1 MSCTF
6 YLLRMFTGH
15 VHALHP
21 FGHSTAAQVYTDQ
34 VELLSLQLTCDTTDV
49 AQSPTISTDNDDMK
63 FVVGA
68 GKDVVAVRAIL
79 RPFPGALAT
88 RRGSV
93 PVTALRRVHMASCL
107 YRANTSPAPRREL
120 PAVQARGCEP
130 ADFDHVRTRIAV
142 LRRSAT
148 SAPSVSASS
157 TSPTA
162 SGPWRPASAASK
174 T

>member
-1 MSCTF
+1 
-6 YLLRMFTGH
+6 MFTGH
-15 VHALHP
+15 AHAMHP

-88 RRGSV
+88 RRGSA
-93 PVTALRRVHMASCL
+93 PVAALRRVHAASCL
-107 YRANTSPAPRREL
+107 PCKHAACAAARA
-120 PAVQARGCEP
+120 
-130 ADFDHVRTRIAV
+130 ADRAGVRVRTGG
-142 LRRSAT
+142 L
-148 SAPSVSASS
+148 
-157 TSPTA
+157 
-162 SGPWRPASAASK
+162 
-174 T
+174 